1 MSIRIPKCTGGW
13 CPERTLRLTNL
24 LIINFLLATFIE
36 IISTSENIF
45 IKIFSMRI
53 FYSKKIGV
61 ADTREKV
68 RACAHVPN
76 SGIWQFS
83 QFCENAH
90 SYPPSAKFVQK
101 SAQIGQKVVFLDQKN
116 TLFF

>member
-1 MSIRIPKCTGGW
+1 M
-13 CPERTLRLTNL
+13 
-24 LIINFLLATFIE
+24 ATFIRVTR
-36 IISTSENIF
+36 TSEKKFLFFFVAN
-45 IKIFSMRI
+45 FS
-53 FYSKKIGV
+53 FEKNWCC
-61 ADTREKV
+61 DTREKV